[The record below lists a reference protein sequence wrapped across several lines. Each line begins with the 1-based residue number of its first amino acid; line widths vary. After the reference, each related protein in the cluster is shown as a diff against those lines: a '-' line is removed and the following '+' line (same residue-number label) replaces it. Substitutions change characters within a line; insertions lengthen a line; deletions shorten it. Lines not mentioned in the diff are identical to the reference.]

1 MVRRRRVREVSRG
14 FPTRRS
20 SASPR
25 RFCEEL
31 RLADDTAK
39 PSPSSVSAISHPL
52 RDRVI
57 ITACERDPRTMID
70 WRAYVAYVAA
80 CGRDIEHLR
89 TRLAL
94 LDVGHTGTC
103 SPATN
108 FVWMDTTE
116 REKGLVRRAIA
127 RKMIAMMNVDVCSL
141 SNSSPSLGSGAPKD
155 GAIVCPAREGRWLDH
170 RQGESR
176 SAR

>member
-1 MVRRRRVREVSRG
+1 
-14 FPTRRS
+14 
-20 SASPR
+20 
-25 RFCEEL
+25 
-31 RLADDTAK
+31 
-39 PSPSSVSAISHPL
+39 
-52 RDRVI
+52 
-57 ITACERDPRTMID
+57 MID

-103 SPATN
+103 GPATN
-108 FVWMDTTE
+108 FVWVDTTE
-116 REKGLVRRAIA
+116 REKGLVRTAIA
-127 RKMIAMMNVDVCSL
+127 RKMIAMMDVDVCSL
-141 SNSSPSLGSGAPKD
+141 SNGSVSLGSGAPKD
-155 GAIVCPAREGRWLDH
+155 GAIVCPAHEGRWLDH